1 MSGAWHNLR
10 ERLEELLAEMAE
22 DNQRLRRRVAELEAE
37 VNEHRQVY
45 SPEVADQQALTHT
58 EEG

>member
-37 VNEHRQVY
+37 VNELHPVY
-45 SPEVADQQALTHT
+45 SPEAADYAATHQG
-58 EEG
+58 EE